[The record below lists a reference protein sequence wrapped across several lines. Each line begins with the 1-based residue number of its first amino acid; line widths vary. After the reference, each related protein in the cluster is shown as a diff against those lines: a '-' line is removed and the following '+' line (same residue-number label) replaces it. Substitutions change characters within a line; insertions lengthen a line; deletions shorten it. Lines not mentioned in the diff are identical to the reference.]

1 MSRPRFATRWRRQAA
16 LAGAGILV
24 GTYDLGAIAVV
35 LAPLRQRFHVDDAVV
50 ATLGTATL
58 VGMLLGSLLSGVAA
72 DRLGRRRLILADAV
86 VLGVSSA
93 AAAGAPDFGVLSAA
107 RLACGLAIGI
117 EFAVVFPFVS
127 EIAPPRARGQAMAWI
142 MLTANLGVLA
152 AYGAGAAFLGRDD
165 FGWRVVLGL
174 GALAAA
180 PLVLLRSQL
189 SESPTWQTERAESLR
204 HLARRARVRIRWR
217 DFGTFATSA
226 FLYQIG
232 DQGLTLALPLLLVTA
247 LGTTA
252 AGGALGAVGVKVVT
266 IPAALLAVVAVERLG
281 RRPLQLLGFAGRGVA
296 LVALGALLLTGH
308 RSPLVVGGVL
318 ALAYFLGAAGPDKTT
333 VIAPAESFPTE
344 MRASAQ
350 GAVEAA
356 GRLGGIVG
364 VTAYGLVATWWG
376 PGAGLLVFGAAA
388 LLGAGVTGGWM
399 AETRPVPT
407 ALRPPLP
414 TDGTHRH
421 DAPDPVALRSPR
433 G

>member
-1 MSRPRFATRWRRQAA
+1 V

-50 ATLGTATL
+50 ATLGTVTL

-72 DRLGRRRLILADAV
+72 DRLGRRRLILADAGL
-86 VLGVSSA
+86 LGVSGA
-93 AAAGAPDFGVLSAA
+93 VAAGAPDFGVLAAA

-127 EIAPPRARGQAMAWI
+127 EVAPTLARGQAMAWI

-152 AYGAGAAFLGRDD
+152 AYGAGAAFLGRGDI
-165 FGWRVVLGL
+165 GWRIVLGL

-189 SESPTWQTERAESLR
+189 AESATWEAERVRSLR
-204 HLARRARVRIRWR
+204 HLARRARVGIRWE

-252 AGGALGAVGVKVVT
+252 AGGALGAVGVKLVT
-266 IPAALLAVVAVERLG
+266 IPAALIAVVAVERLG
-281 RRPLQLLGFAGRGVA
+281 RRPLQLFGFAGRGIA
-296 LVALGALLLTGH
+296 LVTLGALLLAGR
-308 RSPLVVGGVL
+308 RSPILVGGVL
-318 ALAYFLGAAGPDKTT
+318 AVAYFLGAAGPDKTT

-344 MRASAQ
+344 MRASGQ

-388 LLGAGVTGGWM
+388 LLGAGVTGLWM
-399 AETRPVPT
+399 AETRPARLTGPAPFPADGGLHT
-407 ALRPPLP
+407 DAL
-414 TDGTHRH
+414 G
-421 DAPDPVALRSPR
+421 PVALRSAPEQGPDR
-433 G
+433 AGSGAERS